1 MKTKRLFLAC
11 VSVAV
16 PLLAGACS
24 RDCDRGCLIALMDQY
39 LDAVVRN
46 DPSLVPLADSVV
58 FVENTEK
65 LSVGEGL
72 WQRASGGATDFK
84 IYVADPVE
92 GQVGFMGI
100 LLEGD
105 TPVMLG
111 ARLKTAAGEITE
123 IDHLV
128 VYRLGEAGLPNLQ
141 TPRPG
146 LIRSLDPSERVS
158 REAMLTAAN
167 SYYDAIVQ
175 DDGTVAPFAADCVRR
190 ENGVPSANAELT
202 RVADPTTGEA
212 PEPDD
217 FAVFRRMTCSA
228 QLSTN
233 VMAYITDINQRRL
246 LAVDQEMGLVFAYS
260 MFVHSGEPAV
270 MEIRGVPG
278 ITERVNAWGP
288 FNLPAAHIFKIRNG
302 LIHEIEA
309 MGYVAPYGTTNG
321 W

>member
-1 MKTKRLFLAC
+1 MKTQRVFLTC
-11 VSVAV
+11 VSAAI
-16 PLLAGACS
+16 PLLAGACA
-24 RDCDRGCLIALMDQY
+24 RDCDRGCLVALMGQY
-39 LDAVVRN
+39 LDAVVEN

-72 WQRASGGATDFK
+72 WQRASGGPTDFK

-100 LLEGD
+100 LLEND
-105 TPVMLG
+105 TPVMVG
-111 ARLKTAAGEITE
+111 ARLKTVAGEITE

-146 LIRSLDPSERVS
+146 LIQPLDPSERVS
-158 REAMLTAAN
+158 RETMLTAAN

-175 DDGTVAPFAADCVRR
+175 DDGTVAPFADDCVRR

-202 RVADPTTGEA
+202 RVADPTTGEE

-217 FAVFRRMTCSA
+217 FAVFRRMTCSD

-288 FNLPAAHIFKIRNG
+288 FNLPAAHIFRIRDG
-302 LIHEIEA
+302 MIHEIEA